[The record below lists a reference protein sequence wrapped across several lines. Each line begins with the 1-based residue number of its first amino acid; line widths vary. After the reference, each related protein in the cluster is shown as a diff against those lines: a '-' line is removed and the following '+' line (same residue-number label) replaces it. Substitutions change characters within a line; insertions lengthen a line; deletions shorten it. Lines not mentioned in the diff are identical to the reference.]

1 MRPLTELVP
10 FLPAILSALQASP
23 IGAVVLVCLGAFAL
37 LAFAIHRLR

>member
-1 MRPLTELVP
+1 MSTFTDLIAS
-10 FLPAILSALQASP
+10 LPAIFQALGQNP